1 MWVHASLILEEN
13 ITSENKLSNSDI
25 NWNKNEQQ
33 TKILTMYV
41 LHTVTMR
48 IEMRDLNKSHMLE
61 TA

>member
-48 IEMRDLNKSHMLE
+48 IGMRDLNKSHMLE